1 MPPMADEI
9 SIDAYQEI
17 QSLKIAGVTL
27 FMGWNPNDPKR
38 TYLLCNKHTIDL
50 GDYYM
55 DAVVS
60 TEYLEIVGQ
69 FAERLNQQIEKAKEL
84 RKERAL
90 PVQMLGA
97 KHCRERG
104 KTESLKGKV
113 IILKP
118 ESLTPEYRTADCQLV
133 IATGGFGCEPNAR
146 GRAVYVKELYSGKEY
161 RMNIGDVLGIADLN
175 TLPDW
180 IDGKLLERQKEMDAE
195 KPAHMHLKRKAKG
208 GDAR

>member
-1 MPPMADEI
+1 MPDEI
-9 SIDAYQEI
+9 NIDEYQEI

-27 FMGWNPNDPKR
+27 FMGWNPNDSKR
-38 TYLLCNKHTIDL
+38 TYLICNKHSIDL
-50 GDYYM
+50 GDYYT
-55 DAVVS
+55 DAFAS
-60 TEYLEIVGQ
+60 EDYLEIAQ
-69 FAERLNQQIEKAKEL
+69 RYAERLSWQLDKAREL
-84 RKERAL
+84 REERGL

-104 KTESLKGKV
+104 EEESLKGKV
-113 IILKP
+113 IILKA

-161 RMNIGDVLGIADLN
+161 RMNIGDVLGIADFN

-180 IDGKLLERQKEMDAE
+180 IDGKLLERQREMNAE
-195 KPAHMHLKRKAKG
+195 NTARQLPKKKARG
-208 GDAR
+208 GDTR

>member
-1 MPPMADEI
+1 MPDEVN
-9 SIDAYQEI
+9 IDEYQEI

-38 TYLLCNKHTIDL
+38 TYLICNKHSIDL
-50 GDYYM
+50 GDYYT
-55 DAVVS
+55 DAFVS
-60 TEYLEIVGQ
+60 DDYLEIVQ
-69 FAERLNQQIEKAKEL
+69 RYAERLSWQLDKAREL
-84 RKERAL
+84 REERGL

-104 KTESLKGKV
+104 EKESLKGKV

-161 RMNIGDVLGIADLN
+161 RMNIGDVLGIADFN

-195 KPAHMHLKRKAKG
+195 NTARTLPKKKARG